1 MRRANTSPETAT
13 SEMEHKKIG
22 IIEGLLITTL
32 LLNFNAS
39 FIHEK
44 IGTMSLKK
52 TWKIPMGAKLLLPS
66 FSWYYLKNGNLKS
79 QHHESGAKKIPMLH
93 K

>member
-1 MRRANTSPETAT
+1 MRRANTAAT

-32 LLNFNAS
+32 LLCFNAS

-52 TWKIPMGAKLLLPS
+52 TWKIPMGAKLPS
-66 FSWYYLKNGNLKS
+66 FSWYYLKNENLKS
-79 QHHESGAKKIPMLH
+79 QHHESGVKKNSNAS
-93 K
+93 